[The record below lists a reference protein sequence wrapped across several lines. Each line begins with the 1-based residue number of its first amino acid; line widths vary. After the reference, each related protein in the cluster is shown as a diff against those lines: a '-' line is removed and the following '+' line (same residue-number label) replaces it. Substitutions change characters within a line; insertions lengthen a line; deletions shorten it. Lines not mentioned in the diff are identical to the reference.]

1 MPMSHTLIVSLK
13 RMSALL
19 RAVHR
24 AAGVGTHGLSVTY
37 LLDGDTLCHACN
49 VAGPDLDD
57 DSEDPDLHHVA
68 MLLLRTAL
76 NGGMA
81 VVVLRTPLPSGRT
94 VVRAWR
100 VHDLVAYPLTAGQS
114 FSAYC
119 FGPDGEMQGPEP
131 GMEYYDAPTLTV

>member
-1 MPMSHTLIVSLK
+1 MSHTLIVSLK

-24 AAGVGTHGLSVTY
+24 AAGVGTHKLFVTY
-37 LLDGDTLCHACN
+37 LRDGDTLWHACN
-49 VAGPDLDD
+49 VEGPDLDD

-81 VVVLRTPLPSGRT
+81 VVVLRTPLASGRT
-94 VVRAWR
+94 VVRVWR
-100 VHDLVAYPLTAGQS
+100 VHDLVAYPLTAGES

-119 FGPDGEMQGPEP
+119 IGPDGELQGPEP
-131 GMEYYDAPTLTV
+131 GTEYHDAPTLTA

>member
-1 MPMSHTLIVSLK
+1 MSYTLTVSLK

-19 RAVHR
+19 RALYR
-24 AAGVGTHGLSVTY
+24 AAGVGTHELSVTY
-37 LLDGDTLCHACN
+37 LREGDTLWHACT
-49 VAGPDLDD
+49 VEGPDLDD

-81 VVVLRTPLPSGRT
+81 VVALRTPLASGST
-94 VVRAWR
+94 VVRVWQ
-100 VHDLVAYPLTAGQS
+100 VHDLAAYPLTAGQS

-119 FGPDGEMQGPEP
+119 VGLDGELQGPEP
-131 GMEYYDAPTLTV
+131 GMEYYDAPTLTL